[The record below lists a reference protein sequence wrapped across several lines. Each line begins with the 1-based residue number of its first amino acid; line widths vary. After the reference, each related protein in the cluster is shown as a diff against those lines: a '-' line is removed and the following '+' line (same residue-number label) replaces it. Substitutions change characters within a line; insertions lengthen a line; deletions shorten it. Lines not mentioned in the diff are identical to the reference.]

1 MAQIVSRLTQRCV
14 KSMQKDVKIC
24 ETPMNYLSD
33 IAASL
38 LKQKNPSARRPRF
51 AEPADLACQPAH
63 DPQCYFSEDGP
74 PWPRMAASA
83 RVAFLLSRGNPCFAR
98 SVVK

>member
-1 MAQIVSRLTQRCV
+1 MTQIVSRLTQQCV

-38 LKQKNPSARRPRF
+38 RKAKELFGKK
-51 AEPADLACQPAH
+51 
-63 DPQCYFSEDGP
+63 
-74 PWPRMAASA
+74 AS
-83 RVAFLLSRGNPCFAR
+83 FC
-98 SVVK
+98 